1 MKCTF
6 CDKEVI
12 SNWGVYCEDH
22 KGKQERKKA
31 ADRNIMYLMGNNEK
45 WAIIGTNS
53 SLESL
58 REAIGLKNT
67 MPRQATTFM
76 QLIKS
81 ITIMS
86 KL

>member
-1 MKCTF
+1 MF
-6 CDKEVI
+6 CDNEVNNKYGI
-12 SNWGVYCEDH
+12 YCKDH
-22 KGKQERKKA
+22 KYEEDRQRA
-31 ADRNIMYLMGNNEK
+31 IDRNIMRFMGSNEK

-58 REAIGLKNT
+58 RRVVGLKNE
-67 MPRQATTFM
+67 MPEQATNFM